1 MELIVFTS
9 EEAEKTPE
17 SYMLKA
23 LQNLDK
29 NLNCTYLSY
38 EQHSWLPI
46 DPTSQ
51 SHGPLPVL
59 LVLLSAEEGY
69 WIPRVQIVKFI
80 SVAYNLAH
88 DDAFN
93 ETSAEL
99 SLSGLNA
106 GLMSG

>member
-1 MELIVFTS
+1 
-9 EEAEKTPE
+9 
-17 SYMLKA
+17 
-23 LQNLDK
+23 
-29 NLNCTYLSY
+29 
-38 EQHSWLPI
+38 
-46 DPTSQ
+46 
-51 SHGPLPVL
+51 VL